1 MPKQELLTRSPSL
14 PRGSAAPR
22 TKLLLPSRVGGE
34 SGSLKIEIRREFI
47 ETPGSASSKEGRYPG
62 RQMRRLKIKS
72 DWRIVLKKLTGQ
84 VIIILIINAIIP
96 LASLSILCLDLPGLN
111 IS

>member
-14 PRGSAAPR
+14 PRRSAAPR
-22 TKLLLPSRVGGE
+22 TKLLFPSRVGGK

-62 RQMRRLKIKS
+62 RQMEEIKN
-72 DWRIVLKKLTGQ
+72 KK
-84 VIIILIINAIIP
+84 
-96 LASLSILCLDLPGLN
+96 
-111 IS
+111 